1 MKRVYISGPMTGI
14 IEYNYPAFDQAAI
27 VLSEKGYEPVNP
39 AAISRV
45 LEREYAEMNLTPNRF
60 DYLKRD
66 ISELVKCDGIF
77 MLTGWTSSAGA
88 NLERLIALSCGIE
101 EITI

>member
-14 IEYNYPAFDQAAI
+14 PEYNYTAFDQAAI

-39 AAISRV
+39 AAISRI
-45 LEREYAEMNLTPNRF
+45 LECEYAELNLTPNRF

-66 ISELVKCDGIF
+66 ISELVKCDCIF
-77 MLTGWTSSAGA
+77 MLPGWTSSEGA